1 MIKNLQTILGVN
13 VDAQYQAGEELKRG
27 DFVKVDGGKLKRATS
42 VSEVVGVVVRDVKVT
57 KDVAMGY
64 PVSDWDAE
72 QDTIL
77 KDEYCGL
84 RVLQKGERFATDC
97 LASADID
104 GEANKGAVGE
114 YLIIENGKLK
124 GTATQDTDTGLKSLG
139 KMNVAGH
146 AMFGFV
152 VTK

>member
-1 MIKNLQTILGVN
+1 MIRNLQTILGVN
-13 VDAQYQAGEELKRG
+13 VDAQYKAGGELKRG
-27 DFVKVDGGKLKRATS
+27 DFVKVSNGKLVKAENT
-42 VSEVVGVVVRDVKVT
+42 EEMEGIVVRDVKVT
-57 KDVAMGY
+57 RDVALGFD
-64 PVSDWDAE
+64 VSPHDLE

-84 RVLQKGERFATDC
+84 RVLHKGERFATDC

-104 GEANKGAVGE
+104 GQANKGAIGE
-114 YLIIENGKLK
+114 YLIVENGKLK
-124 GTATQDTDTGLKSLG
+124 GTTAQDTDTGLKSLG

-146 AMFGFV
+146 TMFGFV

>member
-27 DFVKVDGGKLKRATS
+27 DFVKVSNGKLVKATS
-42 VSEVVGVVVRDVKVT
+42 TEEVVGVVVRDVKVT
-57 KDVAMGY
+57 KDIGLGY
-64 PVSDWDAE
+64 PISDWDAE

-104 GEANKGAVGE
+104 GEDNKGAVGE
-114 YLIIENGKLK
+114 YLIVENGKLK
-124 GTATQDTDTGLKSLG
+124 GTETQDTDTGLKSLG

>member
-114 YLIIENGKLK
+114 YLIVENGKLK
-124 GTATQDTDTGLKSLG
+124 GTATQGTDTGLKSLG

>member
-27 DFVKVDGGKLKRATS
+27 DFVKVSNGKLVKATS
-42 VSEVVGVVVRDVKVT
+42 TEEVVGVVVRDVKVT
-57 KDVAMGY
+57 KDIGLGY
-64 PVSDWDAE
+64 PISDWDAE

-84 RVLQKGERFATDC
+84 RVLHKGERFATDC

-104 GEANKGAVGE
+104 GETNKGAVGE
-114 YLIIENGKLK
+114 YLIVENGKLK
-124 GTATQDTDTGLKSLG
+124 GTATQGTDTGLKSLG

-146 AMFGFV
+146 VMFGFV

>member
-104 GEANKGAVGE
+104 GEADKGAVGE
-114 YLIIENGKLK
+114 YLIVENGKLK

>member
-27 DFVKVDGGKLKRATS
+27 DFVKVDGGKLKKATS

-97 LASADID
+97 LASVDID

-114 YLIIENGKLK
+114 YLIVENGKLK

>member
-114 YLIIENGKLK
+114 YLIVENGKLK

-139 KMNVAGH
+139 KMSVAGH

>member
-27 DFVKVDGGKLKRATS
+27 DFVKISDGKLMKA
-42 VSEVVGVVVRDVKVT
+42 VSADEMVGVVVRDVKVT
-57 KDVAMGY
+57 KDVAMGH
-64 PVSDWDAE
+64 PVSDWDLE
-72 QDTIL
+72 QDVIL
-77 KDEYCGL
+77 KDEFCGL
-84 RVLQKGERFATDC
+84 RVLHKGERFATDC
-97 LASADID
+97 LATSDLD
-104 GEANKGAVGE
+104 GGTNKGAAGE
-114 YLIIENGKLK
+114 YLMVENGKIK

-146 AMFGFV
+146 SMFGFV

>member
-27 DFVKVDGGKLKRATS
+27 DFVKVDGGKLKKATS

-114 YLIIENGKLK
+114 YLIVENGKLK
-124 GTATQDTDTGLKSLG
+124 GTATQDADTGLKSLG

>member
-114 YLIIENGKLK
+114 YLIVENGKLK

-139 KMNVAGH
+139 KMNIAGH

>member
-27 DFVKVDGGKLKRATS
+27 DFVKVEGGKLMKAAS
-42 VSEVVGVVVRDVKVT
+42 VDEMVGVVVRDVKVT

-84 RVLQKGERFATDC
+84 RVLHKGERFATDC

-104 GEANKGAVGE
+104 GEANKGAAGE
-114 YLIIENGKLK
+114 YVIVENGKLK
-124 GTATQDTDTGLKSLG
+124 GTATQETDTGLKSLG

-146 AMFGFV
+146 VMFGFV

>member
-114 YLIIENGKLK
+114 YLIVENGKLK
-124 GTATQDTDTGLKSLG
+124 GTATQDTDTGRKSLG